1 MKLSSLSKKLFSLFI
16 SIFFCST
23 LFSEEGIDIWKKEN
37 LNKKKI
43 LVKSEDTSLKK
54 IKSNINI
61 YARASKEIEITSN
74 DTAIS
79 KNSLYGIYDPEK
91 NDLTLDMWASSEGTR
106 IKDTIERI
114 DKIKLSSFAEEIF
127 VNTLFT
133 ISNLPE
139 QNMSDKEF
147 TNYKIDWLI
156 KNEKDELITIFL
168 NKNKNFPNKN
178 RIIKYLVDKNIAKAN
193 MKAAC
198 EKTSL
203 IDSDAKNAYLG
214 QLQVICLIN
223 EDKKNE
229 AQLLIELLREQ
240 KLSNKFF
247 DNKINY
253 LLGLN
258 EKENQKIDDTSLLNF
273 YLSSI
278 AISEFNYIPNKK
290 TDIKIWQ
297 YLTEANLINIKNFE
311 DKSRI
316 KELEIA
322 ANNNRLAKSYVLE
335 VYKSI
340 KFGFNDLLNIDQ
352 VYQTLDSVN
361 ARALVYQKTLLS
373 DNIETKLKYLFLL
386 NNLFKKENLSNIFK
400 EYLSQELKILDTEK
414 IPQEYRALV
423 VRNIIYKKENKLGKI
438 KYSDKSYHASK
449 VLKYYAENNFSKK
462 NTEKELVRIHKK
474 LKKNKK
480 YQISLKDVILLESL
494 KNDGISIPK
503 EINYEKLSKNNLPPI
518 ELINLVKN
526 NEVGLVLLRIVELIG
541 QDELLDLDPHTV
553 YFINYIFSKA
563 GLIKLKNKILITMLP
578 DRTEI

>member
-43 LVKSEDTSLKK
+43 LVKNEDTSLKK
-54 IKSNINI
+54 KKSNINI
-61 YARASKEIEITSN
+61 YAEASKEIEVSSN

-133 ISNLPE
+133 VSNLPE

-178 RIIKYLVDKNIAKAN
+178 RIIKYLIDKNIAKAN
-193 MKAAC
+193 IKAAC

-203 IDSDAKNAYLG
+203 IDSDAKSAYLG
-214 QLQVICLIN
+214 QFKVICLIN

-258 EKENQKIDDTSLLNF
+258 AKENQKVDDTSLLNF

-278 AISEFNYIPNKK
+278 AISEFNYIPSKK
-290 TDIKIWQ
+290 TNIKIWQ
-297 YLTEANLINIKNFE
+297 YLTEANLINVKNFE
-311 DKSRI
+311 DNSRI
-316 KELEIA
+316 RELEIA

-335 VYKSI
+335 VYKNI

-414 IPQEYRALV
+414 IPQEYQALV
-423 VRNIIYKKENKLGKI
+423 VRNIIYKKEYKLGKI

-449 VLKYYAENNFSKK
+449 VLKYYTENNFSKK
-462 NTEKELVRIHKK
+462 STEKELTRIHKK

-494 KNDGISIPK
+494 KNNGISIPK